1 MASEHPSGG
10 PASPGP
16 GVNLVNRPAAL
27 VVAHPGHEVR
37 LHGWLAAA
45 RPSVSILTDGS
56 GRSGRPRLDS
66 TSAYLREIGVEAGEL
81 YGRFSDRNI
90 YEILFQ
96 NA

>member
-1 MASEHPSGG
+1 MCSACKPSG
-10 PASPGP
+10 AR
-16 GVNLVNRPAAL
+16 VDLVNRPAAL
-27 VVAHPGHEVR
+27 VV
-37 LHGWLAAA
+37 A

-56 GRSGRPRLDS
+56 GHSGRPRLDS
-66 TSAYLREIGVEAGEL
+66 TSAYLQEIGVEADEL